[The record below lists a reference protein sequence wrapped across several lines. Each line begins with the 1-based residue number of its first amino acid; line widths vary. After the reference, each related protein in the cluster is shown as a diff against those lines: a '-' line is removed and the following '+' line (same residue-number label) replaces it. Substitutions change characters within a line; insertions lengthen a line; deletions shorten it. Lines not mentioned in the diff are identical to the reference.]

1 MGLVDAAAT
10 ASRVPMPLLG
20 IVRDHLRS
28 AIATEGEDVDWA
40 AAGLAVRRGA
50 GLS

>member
-1 MGLVDAAAT
+1 
-10 ASRVPMPLLG
+10 MPLLG
-20 IVRDHLRS
+20 IVRDHLRI

-50 GLS
+50 GLP